1 MTKIDLITGFLG
13 AGKTTF
19 IRKYAKYLLDK
30 GENICILE
38 NDYGAINVDMM
49 LLSDLISDKCE
60 LEMVSGG
67 CDKDCHKRR
76 FKTKLISMGMC
87 GYDRVIVEPSGVF
100 DTDEFFDAL
109 REEPLDRWYQIGSV
123 ITIVDANTL
132 SINPTNT
139 NSDYILASETANAGK
154 IIVSKLDA
162 SLDES
167 AIKEITDN
175 LNNLSS
181 SIKCDRT
188 FDASDILAK
197 SFDDF
202 NENDYESIINSGYVH
217 ANFEKQESAEEDFE
231 SEYFMNKSLSR
242 DELTNLSRE
251 LFEDSSVIRVKG
263 FIKEDE
269 NWLEFNATRE
279 NLTIK
284 PVKEGQDVFIV
295 IRHKEQFT

>member
-19 IRKYAKYLLDK
+19 IRKYAQYLLDK

-109 REEPLDRWYQIGSV
+109 REEPLDKWYQIGSV
-123 ITIVDANTL
+123 ITIVDIALLEKDTSN
-132 SINPTNT
+132 
-139 NSDYILASETANAGK
+139 YILASETANAGK
-154 IIVSKLDA
+154 IVVSKLNA

-167 AIKEITDN
+167 AINEITSN

-188 FDASDILAK
+188 FDDYDILAK
-197 SFDDF
+197 PFDEYDIEDF
-202 NENDYESIINSGYVH
+202 ESIMNSGYVH

-242 DELTNLSRE
+242 DELTNLSKE

-263 FIKEDE
+263 FIKEEE

-295 IRHKEQFT
+295 IRHK

>member
-19 IRKYAKYLLDK
+19 IRKYAQYLLNK

-109 REEPLDRWYQIGSV
+109 REEPLDRWYRIGSV
-123 ITIVDANTL
+123 ITIVDVNTL
-132 SINPTNT
+132 GINHTNT
-139 NSDYILASETANAGK
+139 NSNYILASETANAGK
-154 IIVSKLDA
+154 IVVSKLDA
-162 SLDES
+162 PLDAT
-167 AIKEITDN
+167 AIKTLVEN
-175 LNNLSS
+175 LNTLSS
-181 SIKCDRT
+181 SIKCDRLFST
-188 FDASDILAK
+188 SDILAK
-197 SFDDF
+197 PFDEI
-202 NENDYESIINSGYVH
+202 NEPDYESIMNSSYVH
-217 ANFEKQESAEEDFE
+217 ANYEKQESAEDDFE

-242 DELTNLSRE
+242 DELTALSKE
-251 LFEDSSVIRVKG
+251 LFEDNSVIRVKG

-295 IRHKEQFT
+295 IRHRK

>member
-197 SFDDF
+197 PFDDF

-295 IRHKEQFT
+295 IRHKE

>member
-1 MTKIDLITGFLG
+1 MTRIDLITGFLG

-109 REEPLDRWYQIGSV
+109 REEPLDKWYQIGSV
-123 ITIVDANTL
+123 ITIVDIASLEKDTSN
-132 SINPTNT
+132 
-139 NSDYILASETANAGK
+139 YILASETANAGK
-154 IIVSKLDA
+154 VVVSKLNA
-162 SLDES
+162 PLDES
-167 AIKEITDN
+167 AINEITSN

-188 FDASDILAK
+188 FDDYDILAK
-197 SFDDF
+197 PFDEYDIEDF
-202 NENDYESIINSGYVH
+202 ESIMNSGYVH

-231 SEYFMNKSLSR
+231 SEYFMNKNLSR
-242 DELTNLSRE
+242 DELTNLSKE

-263 FIKEDE
+263 FIKEEE

-295 IRHKEQFT
+295 IRHK

>member
-19 IRKYAKYLLDK
+19 IRKYAKHLLDK

-123 ITIVDANTL
+123 ITIVDVNTL

-162 SLDES
+162 SLGES
-167 AIKEITDN
+167 AINEITSN

-181 SIKCDRT
+181 SIKCDRV

-197 SFDDF
+197 PFDDF

-251 LFEDSSVIRVKG
+251 LFEDSSIIRVKG
-263 FIKEDE
+263 FIKENE

-295 IRHKEQFT
+295 IRHKD